1 MKSKITSKY
10 QTTIPREIRKNLRL
24 RIADAIEWKQEGDR
38 VYVEPVKKPFLKHK
52 GAIKTGRGNIRRDI
66 EKARQIIGEKGN
78 R

>member
-10 QTTIPREIRKNLRL
+10 QTTIPREIRENLRL
-24 RIADAIEWKQEGDR
+24 RVADAIEWKQEGNR

-52 GAIKTGRGNIRRDI
+52 GTIKTGRGNIRKDI
-66 EKARQIIGEKGN
+66 EEARRIMGEKGD

>member
-1 MKSKITSKY
+1 MKSKITSKF
-10 QTTIPREIRKNLRL
+10 QTTIPREIRQNLRL

-52 GAIKTGRGNIRRDI
+52 GIIKTGRGNIREDI
-66 EKARQIIGEKGN
+66 GKARQMRGEKGD